1 MTNKDNSTNFCGTI
15 DRIAGSKAY
24 VKITPAPACAGCAAQ
39 SVCASPSKRENII
52 EAQLKPG
59 AQPNP
64 NDRVTISAAASV
76 GIFSAV
82 IAFFIPLA
90 IVVGAIV
97 LTVAFFGWDEAA
109 GASAGLSAG
118 ALWYVGLYICRKALA
133 RKIIFTVEE
142 TSAL

>member
-1 MTNKDNSTNFCGTI
+1 
-15 DRIAGSKAY
+15 
-24 VKITPAPACAGCAAQ
+24 
-39 SVCASPSKRENII
+39 
-52 EAQLKPG
+52 
-59 AQPNP
+59 
-64 NDRVTISAAASV
+64 
-76 GIFSAV
+76 
-82 IAFFIPLA
+82 
-90 IVVGAIV
+90 VVGAIV